1 MIDCIA
7 ARIFIPS
14 EYNDHSVD
22 HYSKQKIA
30 RMVQHRMG
38 NLPFEIDAKLKEA
51 KVMIV

>member
-7 ARIFIPS
+7 APIFIPS

-30 RMVQHRMG
+30 RMVLASDG
-38 NLPFEIDAKLKEA
+38 KLTF
-51 KVMIV
+51 